1 MTALVHRGR
10 AYFDGLR
17 DDTLL
22 SFAEIDAVREKFGH
36 LTGSQIEAE
45 FGDRQGNLDTAR
57 DELSRLI
64 STWEAAARCGV
75 AEATIRGW
83 VHRKKLSPV
92 EYIDGMAYFRQVDVH
107 RANQASKARA
117 ATLAREPEPRFTD
130 RDEALN
136 QLAAAVALC
145 LEAGITD
152 LPVLVLDIVD
162 DRVRPNDD

>member
-1 MTALVHRGR
+1 MTAPVHRGR
-10 AYFDGLR
+10 PYFDGLQ

-45 FGDRQGNLDTAR
+45 FGDRQGNLDTAQA
-57 DELSRLI
+57 ELGRLI
-64 STWEAAARCGV
+64 PTWEAAARCSV
-75 AEATIRGW
+75 AEATVRGW
-83 VHRKKLSPV
+83 VHRKKLSPA
-92 EYIDGMAYFRQVDVH
+92 EYRDGVAYFRQIDVH
-107 RANQASKARA
+107 RANQSSKARA

-152 LPVLVLDIVD
+152 LPVLVQDIVD
-162 DRVRPNDD
+162 DRIRPDH